1 MIKPNIF
8 SPFPEIAAGMS
19 TRHGGVSQ
27 ASYASMNLDNR
38 GPDDDALRQ
47 ENRRIFCNALGFE
60 EQELVRSLQTH
71 ETELLNARQGGLFEG
86 YDAIV
91 THRERLL
98 LAVSVADCAP
108 ILIFDRRN
116 RVVAAVHAGWR
127 GTVAGI
133 VSETLQYMGEQYDT
147 RGRDCYAYIGP
158 CIDEC
163 SFEVGEEVAEQ
174 FDPAYKNWNTAKG
187 KYYVDLK
194 KANAAQLLDFEIPE
208 RQIEISP
215 LSTFIHRNDFFS
227 YRAENG
233 VTGRMLAAIGIL
245 RREF

>member
-19 TRHGGVSQ
+19 TRHGGTSRPPYH
-27 ASYASMNLDNR
+27 SLNLDNR

-47 ENRRIFCNALGFE
+47 ENRRRFCAELGFD
-60 EQELVRSLQTH
+60 EQHLVRSLQTH
-71 ETELLNARQGGLFEG
+71 DTQLLNAREGGLFDG

-91 THRERLL
+91 THRQQLL

-116 RVVAAVHAGWR
+116 TVVAAVHAGWR

-133 VSETLQYMGEQYDT
+133 VTDTLQYLKEQYDT

-174 FDPAYKNWNTAKG
+174 FDPAFKQWNPEKG
-187 KYYVDLK
+187 KFYVDLK
-194 KANAAQLLDFEIPE
+194 KANAAQLRAFDLPE
-208 RQIEISP
+208 LHIEVSP
-215 LSTFIHRNDFFS
+215 LSTVLHNNDFFS

-233 VTGRMLAAIGIL
+233 VTGRMLAGIGIKST
-245 RREF
+245 

>member
-174 FDPAYKNWNTAKG
+174 FDPAFKQWNTEKG
-187 KYYVDLK
+187 KFYVDLK
-194 KANAAQLLDFEIPE
+194 KANAAQLREFEIPE
-208 RQIEISP
+208 GHIEISP
-215 LSTFIHRNDFFS
+215 LSTFSQCEDFFS

-233 VTGRMLAAIGIL
+233 ITGRMLAAIGIL
-245 RREF
+245 HQ